1 MTNTALNNALRNN
14 TLRDIIEFIST
25 KYEVDALSVSS
36 SAIVYPTVDEE
47 GNEKYVKITISVP
60 RGSRDGKGGY
70 EEYDG
75 YAAAE
80 DYRLEQEDKAAKKAA
95 SEAKKAAKIKADQA
109 KREAKKVVKELN
121 EKGLDGMIHEDESA
135 E

>member
-1 MTNTALNNALRNN
+1 MTNTALNTALRNDV
-14 TLRDIIEFIST
+14 LRAIIEAVSEKFD
-25 KYEVDALSVSS
+25 VDVLSVSS
-36 SAIVYPTVDEE
+36 SAITFPVVDAE
-47 GNEKYVKITISVP
+47 GNGKFAKITVSIP
-60 RGSRDGKGGY
+60 RGARDGNGGY

-80 DYRLEQEDKAAKKAA
+80 DYKLEVEEKAAKKAA

-121 EKGLDGMIHEDESA
+121 EKGLDGMIHEEVA